1 MVNWINR
8 AVKYQVFSVSIFSW
22 FLSSPKVVNDIL
34 DKDNGLLT
42 QVGGWINNL
51 NLTPEEVM
59 KQNAVTVA
67 SVQAFAVATLD
78 ENTERSKSRREI
90 AILYIKFY
98 LLWVSVGFGIYPI
111 NNDYA
116 LFLIG
121 ALTGL
126 ALGGA
131 FTSIIIFHFGS
142 HGLAKLKKK

>member
-1 MVNWINR
+1 MSLFGWLTS
-8 AVKYQVFSVSIFSW
+8 A
-22 FLSSPKVVNDIL
+22 PKIVDDIM
-34 DKDNGLLT
+34 DKDNGLFS

-59 KQNAVTVA
+59 KQNARTA
-67 SVQAFAVATLD
+67 DSVQAFAIATLD
-78 ENTERSKSRREI
+78 ENTERSKSRRDI

-98 LLWVSVGFGIYPI
+98 LIWMTVGFGIYPI
-111 NNDYA
+111 NEGYA
-116 LFLIG
+116 IFLVS

>member
-1 MVNWINR
+1 M
-8 AVKYQVFSVSIFSW
+8 SILSW
-22 FLSSPKVVNDIL
+22 LLSTPKVANDIL
-34 DKDNGLLT
+34 DKDSGLIT

-51 NLTPEEVM
+51 NLTDEEVM
-59 KQNAVTVA
+59 KQNAATAA

-90 AILYIKFY
+90 AILYTKFY
-98 LLWVSVGFGIYPI
+98 LLWMTVGFGVYPI
-111 NNDYA
+111 NEGYA
-116 LFLIG
+116 IFLVS

-142 HGLAKLKKK
+142 HGIAKLKKK